1 MASAMRWV
9 SQLTTI
15 SLEMVLPGLGGYWL
29 DQRWGTKFFVIVGFS
44 LGLALG
50 MWQLLRL
57 TSARNRPSK
66 SAHPH
71 RPDADR
77 TDADRR

>member
-15 SLEMVLPGLGGYWL
+15 SLEMVLPGRGGYWL
-29 DQRWGTKFFVIVGFS
+29 DQRWGTKFCVIVGFS
-44 LGLALG
+44 MGLALG

-57 TSARNRPSK
+57 TSASSRSRTAARSK
-66 SAHPH
+66 GPRSHL
-71 RPDADR
+71 DAGE
-77 TDADRR
+77 